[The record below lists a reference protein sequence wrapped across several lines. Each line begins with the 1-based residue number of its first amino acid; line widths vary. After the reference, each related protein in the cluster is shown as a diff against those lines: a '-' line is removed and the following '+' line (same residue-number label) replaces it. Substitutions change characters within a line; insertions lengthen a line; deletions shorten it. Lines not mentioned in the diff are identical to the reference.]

1 MYWTTENYHFIYNI
15 RTKEIVAFSTS
26 SEYAKAYLNDR
37 GMEYMMYSFTSDNL
51 TEELEEII
59 NYKSEYYDDNP
70 YEIVGM
76 GPCLD
81 FMVTTG
87 EELIVCDYAEQLV
100 YKLRATFTNFMKLQ
114 ERFLK
119 TPEEERLNDKTIED
133 FLNYLDGCEDEN
145 GETSLDEV
153 DIYNLVDF
161 NALGKYMIEMG
172 LIN

>member
-1 MYWTTENYHFIYNI
+1 MHWTTENYHFIYNI

-26 SEYAKAYLNDR
+26 SEYAKAYLSDR

-59 NYKSEYYDDNP
+59 NYKSEYEDNP

-76 GPCLD
+76 GPSLD
-81 FMVTTG
+81 FMITTG
-87 EELIVCDYAEQLV
+87 EEMIVCDYAEQIV
-100 YKLRATFTNFMKLQ
+100 FKLRNTFTDFMNLQ

-145 GETSLDEV
+145 GDPSLEEI
-153 DIYNLVDF
+153 DINDLIDF
-161 NALGKYMIEMG
+161 NALGKKMIEMG